1 MKQWEQWLVG
11 ALLLSSAPA
20 FAVVNG
26 TDVDW
31 SKQDNVVRLD
41 SIQLDRPGSCTGTLV
56 AGRFVMTA
64 AHCLYNEGDVDSLM
78 TSSGQAVS
86 LSRSAFK
93 YHPNYVEE
101 DGVLSE
107 DVGIIKLT
115 QSLPVLNT
123 QYLFDLNRDPFRK
136 GELITLQGF
145 GGTPQTLHQA
155 DFKLIDS
162 KNTWYPF
169 RMFADQ
175 INQSHTT
182 GGDSGSTW
190 VNNSQII
197 GVHHGSSTTSVGSD
211 DDIILVRETYATN
224 LHYAKDFLLETID
237 GWHYPTVVKT
247 QNGKATVKI
256 QSLHVNGIAPNA
268 SVTGDVMLTGGTC
281 ETTGVLTA
289 FQTCTY
295 EIETANDNAKGQLV
309 LSEQEVID
317 INPASESGGSSGDSG
332 SSGGSLGWF
341 GLLALVGLGAR
352 RKIWR

>member
-11 ALLLSSAPA
+11 AILLSSAPA

-56 AGRFVMTA
+56 AGHFVMTA

-78 TSSGQAVS
+78 TSTGQAVS

-145 GGTPQTLHQA
+145 GGSPQTLHQA

-162 KNTWYPF
+162 KNAWYPF

-175 INQSHTT
+175 INPSHTT
-182 GGDSGSTW
+182 GGDSGSAW
-190 VNNSQII
+190 VDSAELIFAI
-197 GVHHGSSTTSVGSD
+197 HKGSKNYTDGE
-211 DDIILVRETYATN
+211 RETYATN

-237 GWHYPTVVKT
+237 GWHYPTIVKT

-268 SVTGDVMLTGGTC
+268 SVTGDVILTGGTC

-295 EIETANDNAKGQLV
+295 EIETANDSVKGQLA

-332 SSGGSLGWF
+332 SSGGSFGWF
-341 GLLALVGLGAR
+341 GLLALFGLGAR